1 MSNTTAAVASDVGRM
16 LKRELECFRSEVEMF
31 PDDASLWKV
40 VPGITNSA
48 GTLAVHVAGNLRHMV
63 GAVLGGSGYVR
74 DRNAEFSRRGL
85 TRKEVMAELK
95 RAEEEIEPAIRMLN
109 DAALAAPF
117 PGDMHGMTMPTRR
130 FLIALEV
137 HAAFHLGQAGY
148 IRRVV
153 TGDATSSHPIETEPL
168 SGA

>member
-1 MSNTTAAVASDVGRM
+1 MAENAVAADVGRM
-16 LKRELECFRSEVEMF
+16 LKRELESFRREIELF
-31 PDDASLWKV
+31 PDDAAVWAV

-48 GTLAVHVAGNLRHMV
+48 GTLALHVAGNLRYFV

-74 DRNAEFSRRGL
+74 DRDAEFSRRGL
-85 TRKEVMAELK
+85 TRAEVVAELK
-95 RAEEEIEPAIRMLN
+95 RAEDEIEPALLAVD

-117 PGDMHGMTMPTRR
+117 PVALKGLTMPTGR

-148 IRRVV
+148 VRRAV
-153 TGDATSSHPIETEPL
+153 TGEATSSDPIGMAPL
-168 SGA
+168 A